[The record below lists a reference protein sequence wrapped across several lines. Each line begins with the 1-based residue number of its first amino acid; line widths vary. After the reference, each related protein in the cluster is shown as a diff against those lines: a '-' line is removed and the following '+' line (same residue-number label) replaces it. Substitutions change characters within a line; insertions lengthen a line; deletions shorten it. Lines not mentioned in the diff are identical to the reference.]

1 MKSEIMTLDAKK
13 GGDIELVD
21 SIFALEV
28 RRDILHRVVTW
39 QLAKRRAGTHKIKLR
54 AEIARTK
61 KKMYRQKGT
70 GGARHGARS
79 AAQFV
84 GGAKVFGP
92 VVRSHAFKLPK
103 KVRALGLRH
112 ALSARA
118 NAGSLIVID
127 DAKLS
132 APKTKDLRSKLQKL
146 GAEHALVITGESVD
160 ENFKR
165 AVANIPNVDV
175 LPSVGANVYDIMRR
189 KTLVLT
195 KDAVAQLEA
204 RLK

>member
-118 NAGSLIVID
+118 HAGSLIVID